1 MGEVESS
8 HSKQRI
14 EEEEVAFC
22 RRRNARRYIASLD
35 HYGRIRVTI
44 PQGGTSREALKFVRE
59 NGAWLREQQRKREE
73 LLESSKL
80 KQGDEI
86 WYRGDKH
93 TLGVSKD
100 WGRPVMHFADQRIFL
115 SDENIDL
122 ARPLG
127 IRFRLLARKELPER
141 TRQLA
146 SRFELLPS
154 KVSIRDQR
162 TRWGSCSSSGVISLN
177 WRLIMVPNRVVDY
190 IIIHELMHMLEMNHS
205 HRFWKLVEAACP
217 EYREHESWLES
228 NHSELGWG

>member
-1 MGEVESS
+1 MEEVESS
-8 HSKQRI
+8 LRKERI

-22 RRRNARRYIASLD
+22 RRRNARRYIVSLD
-35 HYGRIRVTI
+35 RYGRIRVTI
-44 PQGGTSREALKFVRE
+44 PQGGTRREALNFVRE

-73 LLESSKL
+73 LLENSKL
-80 KQGDEI
+80 KQGDKI

-93 TLGVSKD
+93 ALEVSKD
-100 WGRPVMHFADQRIFL
+100 WGRPVLRFADQRIFL

-127 IRFRLLARKELPER
+127 ARFRLLAKKELPER
-141 TRQLA
+141 TRELA
-146 SRFELLPS
+146 GRFELLPS

-162 TRWGSCSSSGVISLN
+162 TRWGSCSSSGEISLN
-177 WRLIMVPNRVVDY
+177 WRLIMVPNRVADY

-205 HRFWKLVEAACP
+205 PRFWDLVEAACP
-217 EYREHESWLES
+217 EFRERENWLES